1 MAQREYILQEL
12 REINSSLAGI
22 EQYPIYQVPL
32 GYFDNLGSEIMK
44 KARASEAAD
53 ANEELSHLS
62 PVLSGISKTGPYSV
76 PSGYFQSIEEKLT
89 EIVFTSKDQTVEEE
103 LETLSPLLLQ
113 LKDKPTY
120 SIPEYYFEELKQPN
134 RAVVTAQKSKV
145 ISIAS
150 RKWVRYAA
158 AAIVV
163 GMVATIAFTFLNKKE
178 TIEQPADKSFAWIEK
193 NLKKVSTDDINAFV
207 ESVSTESAEI
217 VKADAKDEIRYLLKD
232 VTDKEIQDFLND
244 TQVDEQES
252 NDDLILN

>member
-22 EQYPIYQVPL
+22 EQYPMYQVPM
-32 GYFDNLGSEIMK
+32 GYFDNLAGEIMK
-44 KARASEAAD
+44 KVRASEAAT
-53 ANEELSHLS
+53 ANEELRHLS
-62 PVLSGISKTGPYSV
+62 PVLGGMSKTGPYLV
-76 PSGYFQSIEEKLT
+76 PAGYFDSIEKKLA
-89 EIVFTSKDQTVEEE
+89 EIIFTSKDQTVEEE

-120 SIPEYYFEELKQPN
+120 SVPEHYFEQLEQPN
-134 RAVVTAQKSKV
+134 RNTKPVQKTKA

-163 GMVATIAFTFLNKKE
+163 ALVATIGFRFLNKKQ
-178 TIEQPADKSFAWIEK
+178 TIEPADQSFAWVEK

-207 ESVSTESAEI
+207 ESVSTESTDI
-217 VKADAKDEIRYLLKD
+217 VKSDAKDEVRNLLKD
-232 VTDKEIQDFLND
+232 VTDKEIQDFLNE
-244 TQVDEQES
+244 TQVDEPAS
-252 NDDLILN
+252 NDGLILN